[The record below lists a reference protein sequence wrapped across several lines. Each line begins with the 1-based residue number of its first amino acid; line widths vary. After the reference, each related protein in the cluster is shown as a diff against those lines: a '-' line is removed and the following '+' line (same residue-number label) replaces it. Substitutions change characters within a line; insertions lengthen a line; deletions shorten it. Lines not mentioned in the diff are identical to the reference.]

1 MNELYNVIMNV
12 RIEAMTTAIL
22 AIFALIVLAIVAFLI
37 FVKDNKPHFS
47 AAKLMIFGCAA
58 LMLFAGIFL

>member
-37 FVKDNKPHFS
+37 FVKDKPHFS